1 MGRMG
6 TSFSGKN
13 VLRESVINHDEEA
26 KKKLKISTEN
36 DEKLSES
43 FLADRPQIDESVMT
57 SPYDDDELPRQKSL
71 LSSQNKEAKNAK
83 KAYVSPVSEEFEEV
97 IDNPIENEE
106 EELIS
111 HNKLVFMGIIL
122 AFMYV
127 AFLGVGAHFTTFRD
141 GVPQRITMEDRKE
154 ATFLSELD
162 PYATYIQEQH
172 TILVDASDSYTDG
185 TMSAEELSDIMKRA
199 KETLGNKKKELVD
212 LTAPSSYEGMKS
224 KVIELYALQ
233 MTFCDDVTE
242 YLKNQ
247 SSRNLEATQK
257 ANQDFEEKA
266 QSLFEE
272 FDEVR

>member
-13 VLRESVINHDEEA
+13 VLRESATNHDDEEG
-26 KKKLKISTEN
+26 KKLKISTEN
-36 DEKLSES
+36 DEKLSEF
-43 FLADRPQIDESVMT
+43 FLADRPQIDESVMA
-57 SPYDDDELPRQKSL
+57 SPYDDEQPRQKSL

-97 IDNPIENEE
+97 IDNPIEDKE

-111 HNKLVFMGIIL
+111 HNKLVFMGILL

-172 TILVDASDSYTDG
+172 TIIVDASDSYTEG
-185 TMSAEELSDIMKRA
+185 TMAAEELADTMNRT
-199 KETLGNKKKELVD
+199 KEALGNKKKELVD

-233 MTFCDDVTE
+233 MTFCDDVTA
-242 YLKNQ
+242 YLKDQ

-272 FDEVR
+272 FDQVK

>member
-13 VLRESVINHDEEA
+13 VLRESATNHDDEEG
-26 KKKLKISTEN
+26 KKLKISTEN
-36 DEKLSES
+36 DEKLSEF
-43 FLADRPQIDESVMT
+43 FLADRPQIDESVMA
-57 SPYDDDELPRQKSL
+57 SPYDDEQPRQKSL

-97 IDNPIENEE
+97 IDNPIEDKE

-111 HNKLVFMGIIL
+111 HNKLVFMGILL

-172 TILVDASDSYTDG
+172 TIIVDASDSYTEG
-185 TMSAEELSDIMKRA
+185 TMSAEELVDTMNRA
-199 KETLGNKKKELVD
+199 KEALGNKKKELVD

-233 MTFCDDVTE
+233 MTFCDDVTA
-242 YLKNQ
+242 YLKDQ

-272 FDEVR
+272 FDQVK

>member
-13 VLRESVINHDEEA
+13 VLRESTINHDEGA
-26 KKKLKISTEN
+26 GKNLKISTEN

-43 FLADRPQIDESVMT
+43 FLADRPQIDESVMA
-57 SPYDDDELPRQKSL
+57 SPYDDEPPRQKSL

-97 IDNPIENEE
+97 IDNPIEDKE

-111 HNKLVFMGIIL
+111 HNKLVFMGILL

-172 TILVDASDSYTDG
+172 TIIVDASDSYTEG
-185 TMSAEELSDIMKRA
+185 TMSAEELVDTMNRA
-199 KETLGNKKKELVD
+199 KEALGNKKKELVD

-233 MTFCDDVTE
+233 MTFCDDVTA
-242 YLKNQ
+242 YLKDQ

-272 FDEVR
+272 FDQVK

>member
-13 VLRESVINHDEEA
+13 VLRESTINHDEGEG
-26 KKKLKISTEN
+26 KKLKIWIEN

-43 FLADRPQIDESVMT
+43 FLADRPQIDESVMA
-57 SPYDDDELPRQKSL
+57 SPYDDEPSRQKSL

-97 IDNPIENEE
+97 IDNPIEDKE

-111 HNKLVFMGIIL
+111 HNKLVFMGILL

-172 TILVDASDSYTDG
+172 TIIVDASDSYTEG
-185 TMSAEELSDIMKRA
+185 TMSAEELSDTMNRA
-199 KETLGNKKKELVD
+199 KEALGNKKKELVD

-233 MTFCDDVTE
+233 MTFCDDVTA

-272 FDEVR
+272 FDQVK